1 MYFHYQYKKLWFF
14 ILFNDLIFFII
25 SPKKL
30 LENSIWA
37 LLEAL
42 KDRNGSPSCF
52 SSVAF
57 FSMDIDGRGSSTRR
71 FTKKLFAY
79 FQIFLFALFN
89 HTHFLSVKMFL
100 YQYYHFLRILTSSFH
115 FLLSFVRFSMNQVKL
130 K

>member
-1 MYFHYQYKKLWFF
+1 MYFHYQYKKLWF
-14 ILFNDLIFFII
+14 LFCSMIWFFII

-30 LENSIWA
+30 LKNSIWA

-42 KDRNGSPSCF
+42 KDRNCSPSSF

-57 FSMDIDGRGSSTRR
+57 SLWTLTGGVFINETRR

-100 YQYYHFLRILTSSFH
+100 YQYFHFLRNLTSSFS
-115 FLLSFVRFSMNQVKL
+115 LSYARFSMNQVKL